1 MALLLSGIPST
12 FSRRQKQQ
20 LFTLPK
26 RPQIKLPL
34 SISTISHIP
43 KIPLLFHIAAATQQQ
58 HSSPSSTSTVE
69 NPTSE
74 SQLQQQQQQ
83 QGQEQESNP
92 NRTRLIAQNVPWT
105 STSDDIRALFEKYGT
120 VVDVEL
126 SMYNK
131 TKNRGLAFV
140 EMASEEEALAA
151 ISNLDSYEFEGRVI
165 KVEFAR
171 TVKKKPSSVMI
182 DPVKKFNV
190 FVGNLAWRVRS
201 SDLREFFG
209 AENGSAVAAEVVFQ
223 SNPRRSAG
231 YGFVSFRSKEEADA
245 AIAAFNGK
253 ALMGRTVRLGLTK
266 NDVSGN
272 EGDSK
277 GGETVEANY
286 DEGLSN
292 QADDEDEEAT
302 KEAE

>member
-120 VVDVEL
+120 VVDVE
-126 SMYNK
+126 
-131 TKNRGLAFV
+131 
-140 EMASEEEALAA
+140 
-151 ISNLDSYEFEGRVI
+151 EFEGRVI